1 MFMRFPSISNPLFLA
16 FFLVLFSS
24 TQLWAQFSNSLNAS
38 ELEAQF
44 VKLNDTLYVGKFEVS
59 NAEYMR
65 FFNGL
70 AAGEKKKYRVDSS
83 SWKKY
88 VNGMSELETY
98 HRNEAFAAYPVVNIS
113 HEAALAYC
121 KWLGKTYNEKADR
134 NFKNALFR
142 LPTELEWEKAARS
155 GAEQGIYAWDGFEF
169 TDKKGRVRANFN
181 DITLICQA
189 NQQKGK
195 AKKEADKLCDHFMT
209 SAPVK
214 SFAPNA
220 LGIYNACGNVAEMT
234 VEKGYVKGGSWYS
247 TREKL
252 EIDQFEMY
260 NEPLPFVG
268 FRVLMVVK
276 K

>member
-1 MFMRFPSISNPLFLA
+1 MFMRFPNIQSPLFLTFLFLL
-16 FFLVLFSS
+16 FFNV
-24 TQLWAQFSNSLNAS
+24 QLSAQLSNSLTAS
-38 ELEAQF
+38 DLEAHF
-44 VKLNDTLYVGKFEVS
+44 IKLNDTLYVGKFEVS
-59 NAEYMR
+59 NTDYMR

-70 AAGEKKKYRVDSS
+70 TASEKKKYKVDSAM
-83 SWKKY
+83 WKKY
-88 VNGMSELETY
+88 VNGMSELDKY
-98 HRNEAFAAYPVVNIS
+98 HRNEAFAAYPVVNIT

-121 KWLGKTYNEKADR
+121 KWLGKIYNEKPDR
-134 NFKNALFR
+134 NFKNTVFR

-214 SFAPNA
+214 SFAPNG

-252 EIDQFEMY
+252 EIDQFEMF
-260 NEPLPFVG
+260 NEPVPFVG
-268 FRVLMVVK
+268 FRVFMVVK